1 MSKIVLDASVLLAVI
16 HQEKGSDVLTPES
29 LADAAVSTVNLTE
42 VQSKL
47 ATSGWNP
54 EEAWEDAISGVS
66 EIVPFSA
73 EHAKLAGSLI
83 AQTRAIGLSLGDR
96 ACLALGDFARR
107 TGLYSGPIVEVFE
120 IARPHPR
127 DPVTSR
133 SSSLPV

>member
-96 ACLALGDFARR
+96 ACLALAILLDA
-107 TGLYSGPIVEVFE
+107 
-120 IARPHPR
+120 
-127 DPVTSR
+127 PV
-133 SSSLPV
+133 